1 MLSLTPGRPLLMG
14 IVNVTPDS
22 FSDGGLYLSPDHAV
36 EQALRL
42 IDEGADLIDLG
53 AESTRPP
60 GATYGAGARAVT
72 AEEELARLLP
82 VLAGLRRQS
91 AVPVSIDTRKASVA
105 RALLDAGADLL
116 NDVSALED
124 PDTAALA
131 ASSGCAVVLMHHHGI
146 FAAAPRSRAERVV
159 FEVRSGLDALV
170 QRAVAAGCQRDQ
182 LVLDPG
188 LGFGKVGGQ
197 NLELLRRLPEL
208 RTLDR
213 PLLVGASRKSFL
225 GGLAGP
231 LEPPAERLE
240 PSLAAAA
247 WAAAGGAAVLRVHD
261 VGATRKF
268 LAAWTAIDSAGTGGP
283 A

>member
-1 MLSLTPGRPLLMG
+1 MVGVALSPGPPLHPELRPADTFIMAKLDVYIPERHRIVIHGKVQGVGFRLWLRNVASSLSLVGSCRQLPDGACEAIVQGEKTLLKQF
-14 IVNVTPDS
+14 V
-22 FSDGGLYLSPDHAV
+22 
-36 EQALRL
+36 
-42 IDEGADLIDLG
+42 
-53 AESTRPP
+53 
-60 GATYGAGARAVT
+60 
-72 AEEELARLLP
+72 
-82 VLAGLRRQS
+82 
-91 AVPVSIDTRKASVA
+91 
-105 RALLDAGADLL
+105 
-116 NDVSALED
+116 
-124 PDTAALA
+124 
-131 ASSGCAVVLMHHHGI
+131 
-146 FAAAPRSRAERVV
+146 AAAPRSRAERVV

>member
-1 MLSLTPGRPLLMG
+1 MIAQSAPSAHFRLPLGRGRMLSLTPGRPLLMG

-42 IDEGADLIDLG
+42 IDEGADLIDLVRAPG
-53 AESTRPP
+53 RHHQDLVLGFDLALHHAYQRDDAEIVVEP
-60 GATYGAGARAVT
+60 G
-72 AEEELARLLP
+72 
-82 VLAGLRRQS
+82 
-91 AVPVSIDTRKASVA
+91 ID
-105 RALLDAGADLL
+105 
-116 NDVSALED
+116 ED
-124 PDTAALA
+124 PDSAALA

>member
-1 MLSLTPGRPLLMG
+1 MG

-22 FSDGGLYLSPDHAV
+22 FSDGGLYLDPERAV
-36 EQALRL
+36 EQALCL

-53 AESTRPP
+53 AESTRPAG
-60 GATYGAGARAVT
+60 GAYGAGARAVD
-72 AEEELARLLP
+72 AAEELARLLP
-82 VLAGLRRQS
+82 VLAGLRRQC
-91 AVPVSIDTRKASVA
+91 AVPVSIDTRKAPVA

-124 PDTAALA
+124 PETLAFAAD
-131 ASSGCAVVLMHHHGI
+131 SGCTVVLMHHHGI
-146 FAAAPRSRAERVV
+146 FAPAAARRRADRVID
-159 FEVRSGLDALV
+159 EVRAGLAALLD
-170 QRAVAAGCQRDQ
+170 RAVAAGCRREQ

-188 LGFGKVGGQ
+188 LGFGKVGSQ

-208 RTLDR
+208 AALDR

-225 GGLAGP
+225 GGLSDLPGRAARAPESPAG
-231 LEPPAERLE
+231 RLE
-240 PSLAAAA
+240 QSLAAAA

-268 LAAWTAIDSAGTGGP
+268 LAAWTAIDSADTGGP